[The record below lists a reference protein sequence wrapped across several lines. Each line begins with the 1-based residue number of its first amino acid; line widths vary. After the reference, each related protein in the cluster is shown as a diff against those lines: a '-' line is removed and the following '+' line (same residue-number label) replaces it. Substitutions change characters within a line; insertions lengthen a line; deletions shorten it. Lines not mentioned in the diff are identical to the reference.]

1 MTILDDARE
10 GMNPDIRIQDDLFG
24 HVNGAWLDTAE
35 IPGDRSSW
43 GPFVML
49 ADTAEEHVR
58 EIIEGARRRRGR
70 RRRGQEDR
78 RPLRQLHGRGPG
90 RGARPHARSSRC
102 SSRST
107 PSPTS
112 AELAT
117 FLGAFERRGGSGFF
131 GSYVDS
137 DDRNSDRY
145 IVNVLQGGIGL
156 PDESYY
162 REEKF
167 AEIRE
172 KYLAYLARILTLAE
186 RPDPEGTA
194 ALVVALETRLA
205 KGHWE
210 RAETRDVIKT
220 YNLTPLDEL
229 KATLPSFDFDA
240 WITALG
246 GSEATIA
253 ETVVRQP
260 SYLAHLETVLADTP
274 IEDWRAF
281 LTVRAIRT
289 AAAYLSGAFVEANF
303 DFYGRTLSGTPELR
317 ARWKRGVGLVEGA
330 LGEAVGREYV
340 ARHFPPRSKEMMDEL
355 VANLLEAYRR
365 SITDLDWMTEET
377 KQRAF
382 EKLDTFVPKIGYP
395 KKFRDYSALEISADD
410 LLGNVLAATAFE
422 TDRELRKI
430 GAPVDRDEWFML
442 PQTVNAYYNPGT
454 NEICFPAG
462 ILQRPF
468 FDADADP
475 AENYGGIGAVIGHE
489 IGHGFDD
496 QGAQFDGKGN
506 LNDWWTAEDKAA
518 FEVKSKSL
526 IDQYDVFE
534 PRELPGEHVN
544 GALTV
549 GENIGD
555 LGGLTI
561 GHRAYLISIEGQ
573 DDPGPRRPDRP
584 AAAVPQLGL
593 RVAHQAPQGAGDAVP
608 HHRPA
613 QPPGVPRQHRPQ
625 PRRVPRGLRRTAR
638 RRPLARPR
646 GPRPHLVAADRAFW
660 LVVRRRA
667 GTRCAPYVAD
677 RALDV
682 RRTTLTGH
690 SMYAQVSGA
699 NGRRRAAREACTS
712 SARSTTLQRASSA
725 RSAYSQQPEVPS
737 RRTSSNQNCP
747 VGVLGTD

>member
-10 GMNPDIRIQDDLFG
+10 GMNPDIRVQDDLFG

-49 ADTAEEHVR
+49 SDTAEEHVR
-58 EIIEGARRRRGR
+58 EIIQSCADGSLSGNTAESADEARKIGDLFASFMDEERVEQLGHTPILPLLQRIDDLTDVSELGA
-70 RRRGQEDR
+70 
-78 RPLRQLHGRGPG
+78 
-90 RGARPHARSSRC
+90 
-102 SSRST
+102 
-107 PSPTS
+107 
-112 AELAT
+112 
-117 FLGAFERRGGSGFF
+117 FLGFFERRGGGGLF

-145 IVNVLQGGIGL
+145 VVNVVQGGIGL

-172 KYLAYLARILTLAE
+172 KYLAYLARILALADQ
-186 RPDPEGTA
+186 PDAEATA
-194 ALVVALETRLA
+194 ARVLALETRLA

-220 YNLTPLDEL
+220 YNLTSIEEL
-229 KATLPSFDFDA
+229 KATLPSFDFDG
-240 WITALG
+240 WVDALG
-246 GSEATIA
+246 GSEDTIA
-253 ETVVRQP
+253 ESVVRQP
-260 SYLAHLETVLADTP
+260 SYLAHLETVLADTTL
-274 IEDWRAF
+274 EDWQAF

-289 AAAYLSGAFVEANF
+289 AAAYLSSGFVEANF

-340 ARHFPPRSKEMMDEL
+340 SRHFPPRSKEMMDKL

-365 SITDLDWMTEET
+365 SITDLDWMGEET
-377 KQRAF
+377 KQKAYL
-382 EKLDTFVPKIGYP
+382 KLDTFRPKIGYP
-395 KKFRDYSALEISADD
+395 EKFRDYSALEISPDSLVA
-410 LLGNVLAATAFE
+410 NVLAATAFE
-422 TDRELRKI
+422 TDRELNKI
-430 GAPVDRDEWFML
+430 GSPVDRDEWFML

-462 ILQRPF
+462 ILQKPF

-496 QGAQFDGKGN
+496 QGAQYDGLGN

-518 FEVKSKSL
+518 FEVKSKAL
-526 IDQYDVFE
+526 IEQYDAFE
-534 PRELPGEHVN
+534 PRDLPGEHVN

-561 GHRAYLISIEGQ
+561 AHKAYLIAFEGEEIPTR
-573 DDPGPRRPDRP
+573 DDLTGPQRLFLSWAYVWRTKRRNELAQQFLTTDPHSPPEFRANIARNLHEFHAAFGTEPGD
-584 AAAVPQLGL
+584 GL
-593 RVAHQAPQGAGDAVP
+593 WLDP
-608 HHRPA
+608 
-613 QPPGVPRQHRPQ
+613 
-625 PRRVPRGLRRTAR
+625 
-638 RRPLARPR
+638 
-646 GPRPHLVAADRAFW
+646 ADRIRIW
-660 LVVRRRA
+660 
-667 GTRCAPYVAD
+667 
-677 RALDV
+677 
-682 RRTTLTGH
+682 
-690 SMYAQVSGA
+690 
-699 NGRRRAAREACTS
+699 
-712 SARSTTLQRASSA
+712 
-725 RSAYSQQPEVPS
+725 
-737 RRTSSNQNCP
+737 
-747 VGVLGTD
+747 